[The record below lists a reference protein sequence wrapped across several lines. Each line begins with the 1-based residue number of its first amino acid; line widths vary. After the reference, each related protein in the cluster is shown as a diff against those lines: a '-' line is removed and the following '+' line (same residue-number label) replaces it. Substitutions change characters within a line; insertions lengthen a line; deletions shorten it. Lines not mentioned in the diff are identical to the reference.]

1 MFSVGKLNSLH
12 SQTVALPGL
21 SPREVETYLYK
32 SSHVN
37 GDGIILH
44 YSPNWKQSK
53 LPIKW
58 WLGEQNIVY
67 SHTGMIKFKNEV
79 LIYTACEQIQQI
91 Y

>member
-1 MFSVGKLNSLH
+1 MLMFSVGKLNSLH

-44 YSPNWKQSK
+44 YSPN
-53 LPIKW
+53 
-58 WLGEQNIVY
+58 
-67 SHTGMIKFKNEV
+67 
-79 LIYTACEQIQQI
+79 
-91 Y
+91 